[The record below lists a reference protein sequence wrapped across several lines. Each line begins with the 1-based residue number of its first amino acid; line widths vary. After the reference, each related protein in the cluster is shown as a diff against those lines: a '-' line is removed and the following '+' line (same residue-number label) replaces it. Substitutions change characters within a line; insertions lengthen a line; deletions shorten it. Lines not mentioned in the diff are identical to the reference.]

1 MDGVGQRGLAHNI
14 SAIGKTLLG
23 KVVHDGGYVPAVG
36 LPRPSGG
43 DAPRSQVPV
52 TTPGQMRDRV
62 RCRVGSSA
70 ASGQVPRR
78 HAGGALPVWSQATAC
93 VGVSMSVLTTR
104 GDARTTVVTNDIPR
118 RRVLVITVQTPRAR
132 EAAGRGVWRV
142 STRLLSTRPSSRPAS
157 TTSPYKPPV
166 TVMAT
171 VMPGQVAVTP
181 NPTPKMPAVEGA
193 PLHRLVRQSHRPPER
208 AYESDSDRRRA
219 NGGDHHQVDVGV
231 TK

>member
-78 HAGGALPVWSQATAC
+78 HAGGATGVVTSDRVRRRVDVGTDHSWGRADDCGHQRHPASACPCHYCPDSTSEGGGRPRGLARLDPPTQYQAEQQAGEHDQPVQAS
-93 VGVSMSVLTTR
+93 GHSHGHR
-104 GDARTTVVTNDIPR
+104 DARTGGGHPESDTEDAR
-118 RRVLVITVQTPRAR
+118 RRGS
-132 EAAGRGVWRV
+132 AAAP
-142 STRLLSTRPSSRPAS
+142 TRTAI
-157 TTSPYKPPV
+157 
-166 TVMAT
+166 A
-171 VMPGQVAVTP
+171 
-181 NPTPKMPAVEGA
+181 
-193 PLHRLVRQSHRPPER
+193 
-208 AYESDSDRRRA
+208 
-219 NGGDHHQVDVGV
+219 
-231 TK
+231 